1 MPLYWTIDSR
11 ERLMT
16 AVADG
21 GVTKNEVTA
30 YLRAMVGAGA
40 GGYRRLFDGSQ
51 GEPLMSD
58 DEIMDLVVEMR
69 RIQTL
74 GEPGPL
80 AVVMPRDKFDQFARV
95 LGVLAVPRRPLQF
108 FADAQSARAWLDQ
121 PGVRNPP

>member
-21 GVTKNEVTA
+21 GVRKDEVMA
-30 YLRAMVGAGA
+30 FLRVMIGAEA

-58 DEIMDLVVEMR
+58 EEIMELVVEMR

-74 GEPGPL
+74 GAPGPL
-80 AVVMPRDKFDQFARV
+80 AVVMPREKFDQFARL

-108 FADAQSARAWLDQ
+108 FAEVEAARAWLEQ
-121 PGVRNPP
+121 PEVRNV